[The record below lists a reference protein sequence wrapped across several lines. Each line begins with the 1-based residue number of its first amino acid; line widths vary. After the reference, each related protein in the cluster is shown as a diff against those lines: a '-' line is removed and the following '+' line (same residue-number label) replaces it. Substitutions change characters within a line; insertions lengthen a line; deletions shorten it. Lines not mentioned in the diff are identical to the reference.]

1 MFSAGVDLFSQQLLF
16 KVSWAIQSF
25 LATGGCSGGQAG
37 FGVGAG
43 DIVVFGSHL
52 LQNTHSLLRRP
63 TLPFSA
69 SIHEHLR

>member
-25 LATGGCSGGQAG
+25 LVTGCSGGLVV
-37 FGVGAG
+37 FGVGPG

-52 LQNTHSLLRRP
+52 LQNIHSLLRRP